1 MPPPLTIPSNTSL
14 LLVGTS
20 SLTKTF
26 ILPAISTNPGRLLI
40 FKDIYGSFST
50 SSVFLST
57 TGLDGFENNG
67 STMTLATSYGA
78 WTLMN
83 DAMTKWFLID
93 SYKNTMLVSLTSVG
107 LGQLVAGYILNL
119 EASTFTS
126 GATSWTPST
135 GNTWTIYNSPSVATS
150 PTGTN
155 VMVFNGSST
164 YCMDQT
170 GISSASMYNYTFEIW
185 CYPSGDGSLVSE
197 MGPGGW
203 HVEMMGFVSGT
214 IYCGYWPSPYYF
226 SLGSYTANTWIH
238 ICYTYNNSTGADVG
252 YVNGVQTGT
261 GSSSKQWPGTGYYAI
276 GASET
281 TSFGNSS
288 YFNGRVGAFR
298 IYPSILTAAQI
309 KQNYNAQAAR
319 YGKATI

>member
-1 MPPPLTIPSNTSL
+1 
-14 LLVGTS
+14 
-20 SLTKTF
+20 
-26 ILPAISTNPGRLLI
+26 
-40 FKDIYGSFST
+40 
-50 SSVFLST
+50 
-57 TGLDGFENNG
+57 
-67 STMTLATSYGA
+67 MTLATNYGA
-78 WTLMN
+78 WTFLN
-83 DAMTKWFLID
+83 DAVTRWYLVD
-93 SYKNTMLVSLTSVG
+93 SYKNTMLVSLATASAA
-107 LGQLVAGYILNL
+107 LGELVSGSLLNL

-126 GATSWTPST
+126 GATSWTPSV

-185 CYPSGDGSLVSE
+185 CYPSADGVLVSE
-197 MGPGGW
+197 MGQSGGPSGGW

-214 IYCGYWPSPYYF
+214 IYCGYWASPYYF
-226 SLGSYTANTWIH
+226 SLGPYTANRWVH
-238 ICYTYNNSTGADVG
+238 ICYNYNNSTFATVG

-261 GSSSKQWPGTGYYAI
+261 GNSQKQWPGTGYYAI
-276 GASET
+276 GANET

-298 IYPSILTAAQI
+298 IYPSVLTAAQI
-309 KQNYNAQAAR
+309 KQNYNAFAPR
-319 YGKATI
+319 YGLPTI